1 MQRWLFSSFVIGF
14 TLLGRVFAAPPAIHP
29 VAPLEPQNTIFFEQN
44 IRPLLA
50 EKCYACHSAKTSLPQ
65 GGLRLDTRAGWMRGG
80 ANGAVIAPGD
90 ADKSRLIQAVRHQPG
105 IAAMPPTGKLSDK
118 EIALLTEWV
127 KRGAPD
133 PRAGGKPSGAVVSGE
148 KSSASS
154 IAPGGMDIAQGRKH
168 WAFQPLKQTSAPVP
182 NVKNAGWCRNPIDRF
197 VLSKLEQNH
206 IAPNPQA
213 DKRVLIRRAY
223 FDVIGLPPTPQEV
236 EAFVSDTNP
245 NAYEQMADR
254 LLANP
259 HYGERWGRHW
269 LDLARFAESHGYEQ
283 DYDRPYA
290 YHYRDFVI
298 RALNQDMPYNQFV
311 QWQLAGDEIAPDNPL
326 ALMATGFLGAGTHAT
341 QITKNQVEK
350 ERYDELD
357 DMTAT
362 TGVAMLG
369 LTVGCARC
377 HNHKYD
383 PIPNQDY
390 YRLLSTFTTT
400 VRSDMDVDL
409 DPAGYKQAKAKFDAE
424 HAPLPSELSRY
435 EREQLPSKL
444 EAWIATPASK
454 SLPAEW
460 LLPEMVRATSAGG
473 ATFTPQPDGSL
484 LATGKNSDFDTYTFV
499 VRANLKHITGLRLE
513 GLADPSLPVKGP
525 GRAPNGNFALSSLR
539 VFATSADTTAAPV
552 EIKLH
557 SPRAT
562 FEQKNLPI
570 AAVIEPDSRL
580 AWAVDPQFGKD
591 HAAAFTFDTPID
603 LANNATLTIT
613 LKFQNNV
620 GHNIGRPR
628 LSLSTVAEPLALN
641 APMRSAQVDSAL
653 AALNAGQTIDA
664 PTHTALLAWY
674 RTRDAGWRERDNTL
688 QTHLALAPKPN
699 IVKMMVCSEGVAA
712 IRTHT
717 QGGDFLE
724 QTYFLKRGD
733 PNQKQGVATQ
743 SFLQVLMRDGQD
755 EKHWQTS
762 PPAGWHTSYR
772 RRALADWM
780 TDVDNGAGGLLARV
794 IVNRLWQH
802 HFGRGIVSTPSDFG
816 TQGDK
821 PTHPELLDWLA
832 NELIRNN
839 WQLKPLHKLM
849 LCSAAYQQASLS
861 NPQKQKLD
869 PDNKLV
875 WKHPRQRMEAEIV
888 RDNMLAVS
896 GLLDTTMFG
905 PGTLDEGMTR
915 RSLYFTIKRSRLIPT
930 LRLFD
935 GPDSLQSIGARQVT
949 TVAPQALM
957 LMNSPNARRYAVQLA
972 KRAAPNE
979 QTPRADA
986 VRAAYLLALS
996 RSPTPSES
1004 TDSLAFLEQQTASYQ
1019 TQGQN
1024 NAPQLALTDFCQ
1036 ALFGLNE
1043 FVYVE

>member
-1 MQRWLFSSFVIGF
+1 MQRWLFPSFIIGLSIF
-14 TLLGRVFAAPPAIHP
+14 GRVLAAPPAIN
-29 VAPLEPQNTIFFEQN
+29 LNTSLDSQNRTFFEQN

-50 EKCYACHSAKTSLPQ
+50 EKCYACHSAKISPAQ
-65 GGLRLDTRAGWMRGG
+65 GGLRLDTRVGWMQGS
-80 ANGAVIAPGD
+80 ANGMVVMPGEP
-90 ADKSRLIQAVRHQPG
+90 DKSRLVQAIRHQPG
-105 IAAMPPTGKLSDK
+105 IAAMPPTGKLLDR
-118 EIALLTEWV
+118 EIALLAEWV

-133 PRAGGKPSGAVVSGE
+133 PRADVKPLGANVLGGKPA
-148 KSSASS
+148 
-154 IAPGGMDIAQGRKH
+154 APSGMDIAQGRKH
-168 WAFQPLKQTSAPVP
+168 WAFQPLRRTPAP
-182 NVKNAGWCRNPIDRF
+182 NVQNAAWCRNPIDRF
-197 VLSKLEQNH
+197 VLSKLEQNRL
-206 IAPNPQA
+206 APNPQA
-213 DKRVLIRRAY
+213 EKRVLIRRAY

-236 EAFVSDTNP
+236 EAFVRDTAP
-245 NAYEQMADR
+245 NAYEQMIDR
-254 LLANP
+254 LLASS

-283 DYDRPYA
+283 DYDRPHA

-298 RALNQDMPYNQFV
+298 KAFNQDMPFNQFI
-311 QWQLAGDEIAPDNPL
+311 QWQLAGDEIAPNDPL

-400 VRSDMDVDL
+400 VRSDMDVDI
-409 DPAGYKQAKAKFDAE
+409 DPEGYKRAKSNFDAQ
-424 HAPLPSELSRY
+424 HAPLTAELARY
-435 EREQLPSKL
+435 EREDLPAKL
-444 EAWIATPASK
+444 EAWIKTPASK

-460 LLPEMVRATSAGG
+460 LLPKMVSATSAGG
-473 ATFTPQPDGSL
+473 AMFTPQPDGSL

-499 VRANLKHITGLRLE
+499 MRAGLKHITGLRLE
-513 GLADPSLPVKGP
+513 ALADASLPVKGP

-539 VFATSADTTAAPV
+539 VTATSADKAAAPV

-570 AAVIEPDSRL
+570 SAVIEPDSRL

-591 HAAAFTFDTPID
+591 HAAAFAFDTPID
-603 LANNATLTIT
+603 CVGSTALTVT

-628 LSLSTVAEPLALN
+628 LSLSTAAEPLALN
-641 APMRSAQVDSAL
+641 APIRAAQVDSAL
-653 AALNAGQTIDA
+653 AMLNAGQALNAQDR
-664 PTHTALLAWY
+664 TAFLSWY
-674 RTRDAGWRERDNTL
+674 RTQDRDWLARNKAVQE
-688 QTHLALAPKPN
+688 HFALAPKPN
-699 IVKMMVCSEGVAA
+699 IAKVMVCSEGVAA

-733 PNQKQGVATQ
+733 PNQKQGIATQ

-755 EKHWQTS
+755 EKRWQTT
-762 PPAGWHTSYR
+762 PPMGWHTSYR
-772 RRALADWM
+772 RRALADWI
-780 TDVDNGAGGLLARV
+780 TDTQGGAGGLLARV

-816 TQGDK
+816 TQGDR

-832 NELIRNN
+832 TELIKNN

-849 LCSAAYQQASLS
+849 LCSASYRQSSLS
-861 NPQKQKLD
+861 DPQKQKLD
-869 PDNKLV
+869 PDNKWV
-875 WKHPRQRMEAEIV
+875 WRHPRQRMEAEIV
-888 RDNMLAVS
+888 RDNMLSVS
-896 GLLDTTMFG
+896 GLLDAAMFG

-915 RSLYFTIKRSRLIPT
+915 RSIYFTIKRSRLIPT

-957 LMNSPNARRYAVQLA
+957 LMNSPNARQYATQFA
-972 KRAAPNE
+972 KRAAPNA
-979 QTPRADA
+979 QTPRAES

-996 RSPTPSES
+996 RAPSPLEL
-1004 TDSLAFLEQQTASYQ
+1004 TDALAFLEQQTASYQ

-1024 NAPQLALTDFCQ
+1024 NAAQLALTDFCQ

>member
-1 MQRWLFSSFVIGF
+1 MKIKLFIISAA
-14 TLLGRVFAAPPAIHP
+14 LLGARSTFAAQ
-29 VAPLEPQNTIFFEQN
+29 PLTPTESQNIAFFEQN

-50 EKCYACHSAKTSLPQ
+50 EKCYACHSAKSSIAQ
-65 GGLRLDTRAGWMRGG
+65 GGLRLDTRAGWMQGG
-80 ANGAVIAPGD
+80 VNGAVILPGN
-90 ADKSRLIQAVRHQPG
+90 ADKSRLIQAVRHSPG
-105 IAAMPPTGKLSDK
+105 IAAMPPTGKLSEK

-133 PRAGGKPSGAVVSGE
+133 PRASEKTLGANPSTA
-148 KSSASS
+148 KASPV
-154 IAPGGMDIAQGRKH
+154 PGGMDIAQGRKH
-168 WAFQPLKQTSAPVP
+168 WAFQPLKRTPTP
-182 NVKNAGWCRNPIDRF
+182 TVKNAAWCRNPIDFF
-197 VLSKLEQNH
+197 VLSKQEQNRL
-206 IAPNPQA
+206 APNPQA

-223 FDVIGLPPTPQEV
+223 FDVVGLPPTPQEV
-236 EAFVSDTNP
+236 EAFVNDATP
-245 NAYEQMADR
+245 NAYEKMIDR

-283 DYDRPYA
+283 DYDRPHA

-298 RALNQDMPYNQFV
+298 KALNQDMPFNQFV
-311 QWQLAGDEIAPDNPL
+311 QWQLAGDEIAPNDPL

-400 VRSDMDVDL
+400 VRSDMDVDI
-409 DPAGYKQAKAKFDAE
+409 DPEGYKRAKAKFDAQ
-424 HAPLPSELSRY
+424 HAPLAADLSRY
-435 EREQLPSKL
+435 EREELPAKL
-444 EAWIATPASK
+444 EAWIKTPASK
-454 SLPAEW
+454 SLPPEW
-460 LLPEMVRATSAGG
+460 LLPKMLEAKSAGG
-473 ATFTPQPDGSL
+473 ATFAPQPDGSL
-484 LATGKNSDFDTYTFV
+484 LATGKNPDFDTYTITV
-499 VRANLKHITGLRLE
+499 GTGLKHITGFRLE
-513 GLADPSLPVKGP
+513 ALADATLVKNGP
-525 GRAPNGNFALSSLR
+525 GRAPNGNFALTDIR
-539 VFATSADTTAAPV
+539 VTAKPTEGAGTAR

-562 FEQKNLPI
+562 FEQAGLPI
-570 AAVIEPDSRL
+570 AATIDNDAKS
-580 AWAVDPQFGKD
+580 AWAIDPQFGKD
-591 HAAAFTFDTPID
+591 HAAAFLFDAPVDFANGVILTF
-603 LANNATLTIT
+603 T
-613 LKFQNNV
+613 LKFENNA

-628 LSLSTVAEPLALN
+628 LSLSTSETPLALN
-641 APMRSAQVDSAL
+641 APVRFARVESAL
-653 AALNAGQTIDA
+653 ALRNAGQAISE
-664 PTHTALLAWY
+664 PERNALLIWY
-674 RTRDAGWRERDNTL
+674 RTQDADWRARNKAVQE
-688 QTHLALAPKPN
+688 HLALAPKPN
-699 IVKMMVCSEGVAA
+699 IEKVMVCSEGVAA

-733 PNQKQGVATQ
+733 PNQKQGIATQ

-755 EKHWQTS
+755 EKHWQTA
-762 PPAGWHTSYR
+762 PPTGWHTSYR
-772 RRALADWM
+772 RRALADWI
-780 TDVDNGAGGLLARV
+780 TDVDNGAGGLLSRV

-816 TQGDK
+816 TQGDR

-832 NELIRNN
+832 TELIKNN

-849 LCSAAYQQASLS
+849 LCSAAYRQSSLS

-869 PDNKLV
+869 PDNKLI
-875 WKHPRQRMEAEIV
+875 WRHPRQRVEAEIV
-888 RDNMLAVS
+888 RDNMLSVS

-905 PGTLDEGMTR
+905 PGSLDEGMTR
-915 RSLYFTIKRSRLIPT
+915 RSIYFTIKRSRLIPT

-957 LMNSPNARRYAVQLA
+957 LMNSPNARQYAARFAQ
-972 KRAAPNE
+972 RAAPNE
-979 QTPRADA
+979 TMPHAEA
-986 VRAAYLLALS
+986 IRAAYLLALS
-996 RSPTPSES
+996 RSPAPAEL
-1004 TDSLAFLEQQTASYQ
+1004 TDALAFLEQQAASYQ

-1024 NAPQLALTDFCQ
+1024 NAAQLALTDFCQ